1 MHKTARAA
9 GEKESR
15 LPAFSENDRP
25 LIEHLHQL
33 VFREEECR
41 GAIEA
46 ALLRAVARFSE
57 SGFAKSYS
65 SWTIPLD
72 SFRSGMPEPL
82 RDRVRLCRVF
92 AIKAGQRAPHEER
105 HRNSIQ
111 RLVSFRGGG
120 IVHCALADVSGGP
133 YVARSVFSPDS
144 GNGKDI
150 LQCWDV
156 MPENTWHY
164 PQAQPGQHDWY
175 GVAFH
180 SAGADEIEDEYVPCT
195 T

>member
-1 MHKTARAA
+1 MHKTARAS
-9 GEKESR
+9 GEKESP
-15 LPAFSENDRP
+15 LPAFPETDRP

-33 VFREEECR
+33 VFGEEECR

-57 SGFAKSYS
+57 PVFEKPYS
-65 SWTIPLD
+65 SWTIPID
-72 SFRSGMPEPL
+72 SFRSGLPELL
-82 RDRVRLCRVF
+82 RDQVRLCRVF

-120 IVHCALADVSGGP
+120 IVHCAPANSSGGP
-133 YVARSVFSPDS
+133 YTARSVFSPDS
-144 GNGKDI
+144 DNGKDI

-156 MPENTWHY
+156 VPENTWHY